1 MAPMEQVIL
10 NTANIMEW
18 VQNQALVIQLWFS
31 YQKFTQESCGQV
43 LW

>member
-1 MAPMEQVIL
+1 MEQVIL

-31 YQKFTQESCGQV
+31 NQKFTQESCG
-43 LW
+43 